1 MEESKSQWVAKDQ
14 DGRRDDITVMVVQFE
29 WQDADPD
36 VLTWLEEKQQAT
48 WKGSAGVFP
57 WQ

>member
-1 MEESKSQWVAKDQ
+1 VAKDQ

-36 VLTWLEEKQQAT
+36 VLTWLEEKQQAG